1 MKLMKLHTDMSY
13 SGYKGK
19 VRIIHAFSAGGVVYR
34 RTSPTDQTAAAT
46 PEDVA
51 PAAASAHP
59 AAMTA
64 AVRADGSAHEPSPP
78 AVYSAG
84 GSAATDSNTD
94 SNDEGM
100 LDGVIEVVLVGRP
113 RDNNWTLPKGTPGQ
127 GESQEETALREVCE
141 ETGLTVRILE
151 EIGSI
156 HYWFSRRG
164 VRYKKEVLHYLM
176 EATGGDLSL
185 HDHEYDE
192 ARWFPL
198 AEATQRL
205 AHENE
210 IEIVRRAEELIQR
223 LGADPSLR

>member
-1 MKLMKLHTDMSY
+1 MKLIKLHTDMSY

-19 VRIIHAFSAGGVVYR
+19 VRIVHAFSAGGVVYR
-34 RTSPTDQTAAAT
+34 RTNPTEPTAAST
-46 PEDVA
+46 TEDGA
-51 PAAASAHP
+51 PAAASAPSP
-59 AAMTA
+59 AISVEAPAYEPTHGAASPTEKTA
-64 AVRADGSAHEPSPP
+64 ATTTAAD
-78 AVYSAG
+78 
-84 GSAATDSNTD
+84 
-94 SNDEGM
+94 
-100 LDGVIEVVLVGRP
+100 DGIDAVIEVVLVGRP

-198 AEATQRL
+198 DEATQRL

>member
-1 MKLMKLHTDMSY
+1 MSY

-19 VRIIHAFSAGGVVYR
+19 VRIVHAFSAGGVVYR
-34 RTSPTDQTAAAT
+34 RTKPTEPTAVAT
-46 PEDVA
+46 MADVT
-51 PAAASAHP
+51 PAAASAQS
-59 AAMTA
+59 AATS
-64 AVRADGSAHEPSPP
+64 AVSAREPTHLTVSPM
-78 AVYSAG
+78 A
-84 GSAATDSNTD
+84 GSAATDSN
-94 SNDEGM
+94 DEAPI
-100 LDGVIEVVLVGRP
+100 DAVIEVVLVGRP

-198 AEATQRL
+198 AEAAQRL

-223 LGADPSLR
+223 LSADPSPR